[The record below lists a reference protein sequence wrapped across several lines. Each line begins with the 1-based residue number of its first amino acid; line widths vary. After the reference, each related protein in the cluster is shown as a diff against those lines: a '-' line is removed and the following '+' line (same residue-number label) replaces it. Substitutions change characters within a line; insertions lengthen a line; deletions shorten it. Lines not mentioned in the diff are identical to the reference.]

1 MRPLCVVFDIDDT
14 LYLERDYVASG
25 FRAVGQWAAEWL
37 GIKDFTEVCISLFDS
52 GARSRVFDQAAESFG
67 IEPSSSLIQ
76 SMVEIYRTH
85 TPDISLAPDAVNALP
100 SIAQRW
106 PIAVLTDGPPA
117 SQSAKARAL
126 GLHSLANPIVLTGCL
141 GAGFGKPH
149 PKGFEQIQEAVTA
162 GRFIYIADNPH
173 KDFAGPH
180 SLGWG
185 TVRVRR
191 SGGLHST
198 AESIQDLP
206 DFEVPDLSCL
216 ETLLSGFSA
225 NL

>member
-1 MRPLCVVFDIDDT
+1 MRPLCAVFDIDDT

-25 FRAVGQWAAEWL
+25 FRAVGQWAAHWL
-37 GIKDFTEVCISLFDS
+37 GIANFAEVSNSIFDS
-52 GARSRVFDQAAESFG
+52 GVRSRIFDQAAESFG
-67 IEPSSSLIQ
+67 LEPSSALIQ

-85 TPDISLAPDAVNALP
+85 TPQISLAPDAVNALP
-100 SIAQRW
+100 AITRRW
-106 PIAVLTDGPPA
+106 PVAVLTDGPPA
-117 SQSAKARAL
+117 SQSAKAQAL
-126 GLHSLANPIVLTGCL
+126 GVTEFANPIVLTGCL
-141 GAGFGKPH
+141 GTGFGKPH
-149 PKGFEQIQEAVTA
+149 PKGFEQIQKAVA
-162 GRFIYIADNPH
+162 ASRFIYIADNPH

-191 SGGLHST
+191 SGGLHSA
-198 AESIQDLP
+198 AESIQHPP

-216 ETLLSGFSA
+216 EGLLSGFST

>member
-37 GIKDFTEVCISLFDS
+37 GISNFAEVSMSIFQS
-52 GARSRVFDQAAESFG
+52 GVRSRIFDQAAESFG

-85 TPDISLAPDAVNALP
+85 TPEISLAPDAVNALP
-100 SIAQRW
+100 SIARRW

-126 GLHSLANPIVLTGCL
+126 GLPEFANPIVLTGCL

-149 PKGFEQIQEAVTA
+149 TRGFEQVQQVIAASQ
-162 GRFIYIADNPH
+162 FIYVADNPY
-173 KDFAGPH
+173 KDFAGPR

-198 AESIQDLP
+198 AESTRPAP
-206 DFEVPDLSCL
+206 DFELQDFSRLDAV
-216 ETLLSGFSA
+216 LSGL
-225 NL
+225 NVNP